1 MIGNSFG
8 VVRKGAWT
16 KEEDDRLRH
25 FVQQHGEGKWHQ
37 APLKVDLNR
46 CRKSCRQRWLNY
58 LKPRIKRG
66 NFGEDEIDLMI
77 RLRML
82 LGNRWSLIAGRLPGR
97 TANDVKNYWSTRL
110 RKKLASGDREKDHK
124 PLQQIQVEATKTVI
138 IRPRPRTFSKNLNC
152 LGRKLATT
160 DLQQHNYQ
168 VLLQEPSPMPSS
180 STPTEIY
187 GNTETS
193 LSDNN
198 KDRSSVEGALLCYG
212 LQLEKEHDLF
222 TNFWDEEYDVMADT
236 TTMTTTATTIGVN
249 CSSTQQEEGGL
260 MSRNHYFSSFDDMD
274 IWNNLKACI

>member
-1 MIGNSFG
+1 MEEGNSFG
-8 VVRKGAWT
+8 IVRKGAWT

-25 FVQQHGEGKWHQ
+25 FVQQNGEGKWHQ

-58 LKPRIKRG
+58 LKPSIKRG
-66 NFGEDEIDLMI
+66 NFREDEIDLMI

-82 LGNRWSLIAGRLPGR
+82 LGNSWSLIAGRLPGR

-110 RKKLASGDREKDHK
+110 RKKLASGDREKDQK
-124 PLQQIQVEATKTVI
+124 PLQQIQVEAIKTVI
-138 IRPRPRTFSKNLNC
+138 LRPRPRTFSKNLNC

-160 DLQQHNYQ
+160 NLQQHNFQ
-168 VLLQEPSPMPSS
+168 VLLQDPSPMPSS
-180 STPTEIY
+180 STPTEIN

-193 LSDNN
+193 LSDKN
-198 KDRSSVEGALLCYG
+198 KDRSSVERALLCYG

-236 TTMTTTATTIGVN
+236 TTTATTIGVN
-249 CSSTQQEEGGL
+249 CSSTQHEEGGL

>member
-1 MIGNSFG
+1 MEEGNSFG
-8 VVRKGAWT
+8 IVRKGAWA
-16 KEEDDRLRH
+16 KDEDDRLRH
-25 FVQQHGEGKWHQ
+25 FVQQNGEGKWHQ

-58 LKPRIKRG
+58 LKPSIKRG
-66 NFGEDEIDLMI
+66 NFREDEIDLMI

-110 RKKLASGDREKDHK
+110 TKKLSSGDREKDQK
-124 PLQQIQVEATKTVI
+124 PLQQIQVEAIKTVI
-138 IRPRPRTFSKNLNC
+138 IRPRPRTFSKNLNVWAV
-152 LGRKLATT
+152 K
-160 DLQQHNYQ
+160 
-168 VLLQEPSPMPSS
+168 EPSPMPSS
-180 STPTEIY
+180 STPTEIN

-198 KDRSSVEGALLCYG
+198 KDRSSVERALLCYG

-222 TNFWDEEYDVMADT
+222 TSFWDEEYDLMADT
-236 TTMTTTATTIGVN
+236 TTTTATTIGVN
-249 CSSTQQEEGGL
+249 CSSTQQEGGL